1 MYSRIYKPPQNRSFF
16 LFGARGTGKS
26 TLLRMHFPKDRCA
39 WFDLNDAELETR
51 YLKNPGAFEQ
61 ELKLIQSQSPIK
73 WVVVDE
79 IQKCPQ
85 LLNTAQKIMSEGH
98 FSFGFT
104 GSSARKLKRGQ
115 ANLLAGRAFEGRLF
129 PLTHSEAGD
138 DFDLDSCLQWGSL
151 PEVFQLPPT
160 DRNAYLRTYVNTY
173 LREEIQ
179 AEQVIRNVPVFRAFI
194 EVAGQ
199 SSGKIL
205 NYSKLARDVGTDP
218 VTVKNYFSVLEDT
231 LLGFFLPAFHT
242 SIRKRQSLH
251 PKFYFFDLGVLNAA
265 QGLLTV
271 PVVPQTSRYGELFE
285 AFVILEIHRLSQYLE
300 LDWKLSYLMTH
311 GKVEVDLIV
320 DRPGQ
325 KRAFIEI
332 KSTTEVRDDHLRSLK
347 HFQEEFADTEFFLI
361 SQDPR
366 ERKVGQILCLHWK
379 NAFRE
384 IGLREA

>member
-1 MYSRIYKPPQNRSFF
+1 
-16 LFGARGTGKS
+16 
-26 TLLRMHFPKDRCA
+26 
-39 WFDLNDAELETR
+39 
-51 YLKNPGAFEQ
+51 
-61 ELKLIQSQSPIK
+61 
-73 WVVVDE
+73 
-79 IQKCPQ
+79 
-85 LLNTAQKIMSEGH
+85 
-98 FSFGFT
+98 
-104 GSSARKLKRGQ
+104 
-115 ANLLAGRAFEGRLF
+115 
-129 PLTHSEAGD
+129 
-138 DFDLDSCLQWGSL
+138 
-151 PEVFQLPPT
+151 
-160 DRNAYLRTYVNTY
+160 VNTY

-231 LLGFFLPAFHT
+231 LLGFFLPAFRT

-271 PVVPQTSRYGELFE
+271 PVAPQTSRYGELFE
-285 AFVILEIHRLSQYLE
+285 SFVILEIHRLSQYLE

-332 KSTTEVRDDHLRSLK
+332 KSTSEVRDDHLRSLM